1 MIKLGRIV
9 LKKLKVI
16 NKINQ
21 FSFDTNKKIFFSST
35 NFCLLNKSKV
45 FTNYLKKNSKN
56 DFVINSIKFFLL
68 FIDY

>member
-21 FSFDTNKKIFFSST
+21 FSFDTNKKNI
-35 NFCLLNKSKV
+35 
-45 FTNYLKKNSKN
+45 
-56 DFVINSIKFFLL
+56 L
-68 FIDY
+68 FIYKFLIFKL

>member
-35 NFCLLNKSKV
+35 NFLILNYKV
-45 FTNYLKKNSKN
+45 F
-56 DFVINSIKFFLL
+56 FFFDYL
-68 FIDY
+68 FISTLTSPVSEL

>member
-35 NFCLLNKSKV
+35 NFLLLNYKV
-45 FTNYLKKNSKN
+45 FFILIIYL
-56 DFVINSIKFFLL
+56 FQP
-68 FIDY
+68 